1 MPPGEVH
8 IERHHTCDILVIGAG
23 VSGYCAAIQAG
34 RMGCRTILIEKDAVL
49 GGNAGPDVGVGITG
63 ADRYNPYGTETGIIH
78 EIHEEAAWVR
88 GFTQVSR
95 GAMPYNISRR
105 FEAVVQTKLEQA
117 GVLVLKRH
125 YARRPILDSNGRIV
139 RVIVED
145 LASFQTVRI
154 DIAHVVIEA
163 SGDGEIGVLS
173 GADFDVGSEAQ
184 NEFGERSAPEKRTNT
199 VQGTSLVA
207 IAQRTDHEI
216 VFIPPPGLP
225 PFAPRVWH
233 SRLSS
238 FIHHHDGWL
247 TDEQDI
253 KFLYVT
259 EAGGSMDTIRE
270 DGAIYELL
278 LKQLWAEW
286 DHIKNGPHR
295 EAARN
300 WDLLWVSP
308 KAGKRESRRLLGDVM
323 ITQTDLES
331 GCRFP
336 DDIAYGGH
344 DLDDHQPLGGT
355 GNIFGHSIPPMYGI
369 PYRACYSR
377 NVPNLLLAGR
387 LISATHLAHSS
398 TRLMRTGGAIGQA
411 VGIAAAL
418 CCRHECSPR
427 TIHTDHLE
435 ELQQQLMAADGT
447 ILNRDLSPADDLAP
461 SASITSSSEL
471 RYNDQSP
478 GLRVPLIARAG
489 AVLWDWPP
497 TLEAIE
503 LYLETTT
510 GAPQPLDITI
520 YRASREPKWT
530 TVDIYDRHQRDD
542 LRDSAFSQIA
552 QIPVTVPAGHRGWFY
567 IVMPVPLDIG
577 ARDPSAD
584 DDRLLVAISENQ
596 AVRWALAEQATS
608 PAEGRTSGSRSDLVL
623 ARMIEHS
630 HHLPEWQ
637 PTRTVPTLRLVP
649 SPPLGEAENVING
662 FHRRFSH
669 GPTNMWI
676 SAPGA
681 SLPQSLTLTWPTPQ
695 TFAEVRLTFDNLTAF
710 RHDNPWESGER
721 VLPYLVKAY
730 RLEVWRNDTWHTW
743 VEEECN
749 IHRCRRHRLP
759 PATTTQ
765 LRLQILATHGEGESA
780 RVYQIRVLRGETN
793 A

>member
-1 MPPGEVH
+1 MPPDEPR
-8 IERHHTCDILVIGAG
+8 IRRHHTCEILVIGAG

-78 EIHEEAAWVR
+78 EIQEEAAWVR

-95 GAMPYNISRR
+95 GSMPYNISRR
-105 FEAVVQTKLEQA
+105 FEAVVQTKLEEA
-117 GVLVLKRH
+117 GVQILKRH
-125 YARRPILDSNGRIV
+125 YARRPILDSSRRITG
-139 RVIVED
+139 VIVED

-163 SGDGEIGVLS
+163 SGDGEIGVLA
-173 GADFDVGSEAQ
+173 GADFDVGSEARS
-184 NEFGERSAPEKRTNT
+184 EFAERSAPEARTNT

-207 IAQRTDHEI
+207 IAQRTDHEVI
-216 VFIPPPGLP
+216 FIPPPGTP

-247 TDEQDI
+247 NDEQDI

-286 DHIKNGPHR
+286 HHIKNGPHS

-308 KAGKRESRRLLGDVM
+308 KAGKRESRRLLGDVI

-331 GCRFP
+331 GRRFP

-398 TRLMRTGGAIGQA
+398 TRLMRTGGAVGQA

-418 CCRHECSPR
+418 CCSHRCSPR

-435 ELQQQLMAADGT
+435 ELQRQLMAADGT

-461 SASITSSSEL
+461 SASVTSSSEL
-471 RYNDQSP
+471 RYNDQRP
-478 GLRVPLIARAG
+478 GLMVPLIARAG

-503 LYLETTT
+503 LYLENTTD
-510 GAPQPLDITI
+510 GPQPLHITV
-520 YRASREPKWT
+520 YRASRDPKWT
-530 TVDIYDRHQRDD
+530 TVDAYDRHQRDD
-542 LRDSAFSQIA
+542 LRDSAFAQIA
-552 QIPVTVPAGHRGWFY
+552 RIPVTLPA
-567 IVMPVPLDIG
+567 V
-577 ARDPSAD
+577 
-584 DDRLLVAISENQ
+584 
-596 AVRWALAEQATS
+596 
-608 PAEGRTSGSRSDLVL
+608 
-623 ARMIEHS
+623 
-630 HHLPEWQ
+630 
-637 PTRTVPTLRLVP
+637 
-649 SPPLGEAENVING
+649 
-662 FHRRFSH
+662 
-669 GPTNMWI
+669 
-676 SAPGA
+676 
-681 SLPQSLTLTWPTPQ
+681 
-695 TFAEVRLTFDNLTAF
+695 
-710 RHDNPWESGER
+710 
-721 VLPYLVKAY
+721 
-730 RLEVWRNDTWHTW
+730 
-743 VEEECN
+743 
-749 IHRCRRHRLP
+749 
-759 PATTTQ
+759 
-765 LRLQILATHGEGESA
+765 
-780 RVYQIRVLRGETN
+780 
-793 A
+793 